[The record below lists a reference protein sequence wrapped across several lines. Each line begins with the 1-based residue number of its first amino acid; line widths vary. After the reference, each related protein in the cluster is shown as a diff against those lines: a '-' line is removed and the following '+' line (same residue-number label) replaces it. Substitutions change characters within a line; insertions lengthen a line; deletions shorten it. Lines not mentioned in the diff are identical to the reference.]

1 MRKAPSLAILAFTM
15 FLAGCETENSTT
27 AKNSNNFGAAAPAP
41 DDESCALPTVA
52 LDGGTLEIPDCG
64 TASDA
69 DRVSAA
75 DATPHDLYLRST
87 KQ

>member
-1 MRKAPSLAILAFTM
+1 MRKTPSIAILAFTM
-15 FLAGCETENSTT
+15 FLAGCETENSTP
-27 AKNSNNFGAAAPAP
+27 AENSSNFGAVAPAP

-69 DRVSAA
+69 DTLSAA
-75 DATPHDLYLRST
+75 DATPPDLYLRST
-87 KQ
+87 K